1 MLYKK
6 LAELYQQLENTS
18 KRLEKTRLISIF
30 LKTIPK
36 EDIKQITYLLQGRI
50 FPQWDE
56 RKLGMSS
63 KLLVKTIAKATGES
77 TTKIESLWKKL
88 GDLGDVVEELS
99 KNKKQVTLFTK
110 KLTLNKVVENITKIT
125 ELEGQG
131 TVNKKTGLI
140 SELLSYASPLE
151 SKYIVR
157 TVTEDLRTGIGDGTL
172 RDSLVWTFYEPIE
185 GIMTEGKETKESR
198 ELYNKHLHQVQ
209 HAFDMTTDFGLVSI
223 TLKEK
228 GPDELKKLNLT
239 VGKPLKVMLYQKVED
254 VNHGFEVVGK
264 PAIIEPKIDG
274 FRMQIH
280 RKDDNITLY
289 TRRLEDVSKQFP
301 DVIKSVKDNINCKNF
316 ILDSEVVGFDSQ
328 KKRFVSF
335 QQISQRIKRKY
346 HIEEMI
352 KKLPVVV
359 NIFDAMEINGKNLI
373 NEPLEE
379 RRKLMQSIIKNKK
392 HELELIEQLV
402 TDDPKQAEQ
411 YYQDC
416 LGKGHE
422 GVMMKNLEG
431 IYKPGSRVG
440 FGVKVK
446 PVMESLDLVITE
458 ADWGEGKRVQWL
470 SSFTLSCRDDD
481 KLLQIGK
488 VGTGIKE
495 KSDEGVS
502 FEQLTKEL
510 KPLIISEKGKSVK
523 VKPKIVVEVFYEEIQ
538 KSPKYSSGFAL
549 RFPRVVRLR
558 DDKSVSDISTI
569 NEITKL
575 YNSQRGRHK

>member
-6 LAELYQQLENTS
+6 IADLYQQLENTS
-18 KRLEKTRLISIF
+18 KRLEKTLLISQF
-30 LKTIPK
+30 LKEVPK
-36 EDIKQITYLLQGRI
+36 EDIKEITYLLQGRV

-63 KLLVKTIAKATGES
+63 QLLIKTIAKSTGES
-77 TTKIESLWKKL
+77 TSKIEQLWKKL
-88 GDLGDVVEELS
+88 GDLGDVAEQLS
-99 KNKKQVTLFTK
+99 KNKKQITLFTK
-110 KLTLNKVVENITKIT
+110 KLTLQKVLDNITKIT

-151 SKYIVR
+151 SKYIIR

-172 RDSLVWTFYEPIE
+172 RDALVWTFFPEIE
-185 GIMTEGKETKESR
+185 GITIEGKETKEAR
-198 ELYNKHLHQVQ
+198 QLYNEYSQELQ
-209 HAFDMTTDFGLVSI
+209 HAFDMTTDFGLVAI

-228 GPDELKKLNLT
+228 GRKGLKELNLT

-254 VNHGFEVVGK
+254 VIEGFEAVGK

-280 RKDDNITLY
+280 KKDNKITLY
-289 TRRLEDVSKQFP
+289 TRRLEDVTKQFP
-301 DVIKSVKDNINCKNF
+301 DVVESVKNNVKCDDF
-316 ILDSEVVGFDSQ
+316 ILDSEIVGFDSI

-335 QQISQRIKRKY
+335 QQISQRIRRK
-346 HIEEMI
+346 HNIEEMI

-373 NEPLEE
+373 NEPLQE

-402 TDDPKQAEQ
+402 TDDPKEAEE

-446 PVMESLDLVITE
+446 PVMESLDLVITD
-458 ADWGEGKRVQWL
+458 ADWGEGKRVAWL
-470 SSFTLSCRDDD
+470 SSFTLACRDDD
-481 KLLQIGK
+481 KLLQMGK

-495 KSDEGVS
+495 KSEEGLS

-523 VKPKIVVEVFYEEIQ
+523 VKPKIIVEVYFEEIQ
-538 KSPKYSSGFAL
+538 KSPTYTSGFAL

-569 NEITKL
+569 QEITKL

>member
-6 LAELYQQLENTS
+6 LAELYEQLEKTS
-18 KRLEKTRLISIF
+18 KRLEKTQLIADF
-30 LKTIPK
+30 LKTIPSEDLK
-36 EDIKQITYLLQGRI
+36 EITYLLQGRV
-50 FPQWDE
+50 FPQWSDK
-56 RKLGMSS
+56 KLGMSS
-63 KLLVKTIAKATGES
+63 KLLIKTIAKATGES
-77 TTKIESLWKKL
+77 TKKIESLWKKL
-88 GDLGDVVEELS
+88 GDLGDVTEQLS

-110 KLTLNKVVENITKIT
+110 KLTLQKVLENITKIS
-125 ELEGQG
+125 ELEGTG
-131 TVNKKTGLI
+131 TVDKKTGLV

-157 TVTEDLRTGIGDGTL
+157 TVIEDLRTGIGDGTL
-172 RDSLVWTFYEPIE
+172 RDALVWTFYKPIE
-185 GIMTEGKETKESR
+185 GITTEGKETKEAR
-198 ELYNKHLHQVQ
+198 ELYNKNLQQVQ
-209 HAFDMTTDFGLVSI
+209 HAFDMTTDFGLVAI

-228 GPDELKKLNLT
+228 GSEYLKELNLT

-280 RKDDNITLY
+280 RKDDTIKLY
-289 TRRLEDVSKQFP
+289 TRRLEEVTKQFP
-301 DVIKSVKDNINCKNF
+301 DVVQSVKENINCKNF
-316 ILDSEVVGFDSQ
+316 ILDSEVVGFDSD

-346 HIEEMI
+346 NIEEMI

-359 NIFDAMEINGKNLI
+359 NIFDAMEIDGKNLI
-373 NEPLEE
+373 NSPLEE
-379 RRKLMQSIIKNKK
+379 RRKLMQKIIKSKK
-392 HELELIEQLV
+392 HELELIEQLI
-402 TDDPKQAEQ
+402 TDDSEEAEQ

-458 ADWGEGKRVQWL
+458 ADWGEGKRVSWL

-495 KSDEGVS
+495 KSEEGIS

-523 VKPKIVVEVFYEEIQ
+523 VKPKVVVEVYYEEIQ

-569 NEITKL
+569 SEITKL

>member
-1 MLYKK
+1 MLYK
-6 LAELYQQLENTS
+6 
-18 KRLEKTRLISIF
+18 
-30 LKTIPK
+30 
-36 EDIKQITYLLQGRI
+36 
-50 FPQWDE
+50 
-56 RKLGMSS
+56 KLGMSS
-63 KLLVKTIAKATGES
+63 KLLIKTIAKATGES
-77 TTKIESLWKKL
+77 TKKIESLWKKL
-88 GDLGDVVEELS
+88 GDLGDVTEQLS

-110 KLTLNKVVENITKIT
+110 KLTLQKVLENITKIS
-125 ELEGQG
+125 ELEGTG
-131 TVNKKTGLI
+131 TVDKKTGLV

-157 TVTEDLRTGIGDGTL
+157 TVIEDLRTGIGDGTL
-172 RDSLVWTFYEPIE
+172 RDALVWTFYKPIE
-185 GIMTEGKETKESR
+185 GITTEGKETKEAR
-198 ELYNKHLHQVQ
+198 ELYNKNLQQVQ
-209 HAFDMTTDFGLVSI
+209 HAFDMTTDFGLVAI

-228 GPDELKKLNLT
+228 GPEYLKELNLT

-280 RKDDNITLY
+280 RKDDTIKLY
-289 TRRLEDVSKQFP
+289 TRRLEEVTKQFP
-301 DVIKSVKDNINCKNF
+301 DVVQSVKENINCKNF
-316 ILDSEVVGFDSQ
+316 ILDSEVVGFDSD

-346 HIEEMI
+346 NIEEMI

-359 NIFDAMEINGKNLI
+359 NIFDAMEIDGKNLI
-373 NEPLEE
+373 NSPLEE
-379 RRKLMQSIIKNKK
+379 RRKLMQKIIKSKK
-392 HELELIEQLV
+392 HELELIEQLI
-402 TDDPKQAEQ
+402 TDDPEEAEQ

-458 ADWGEGKRVQWL
+458 ADWGEGKRVSWL

-495 KSDEGVS
+495 KSEEGIS

-523 VKPKIVVEVFYEEIQ
+523 VKPKVVVEVYYEEIQ
-538 KSPKYSSGFAL
+538 KSPKYS
-549 RFPRVVRLR
+549 
-558 DDKSVSDISTI
+558 
-569 NEITKL
+569 
-575 YNSQRGRHK
+575 